1 MTSEREPG
9 QEATRAQP
17 VGRTADGGR
26 RTVASCA
33 CVALCI
39 IWYSI
44 LNIGARTTSMPVRSA
59 SLMVQRPG
67 KTLRELALARMRDAL
82 LDNHFK
88 PGERLVERD
97 LCDQLGVSRTVVRE
111 VLRHLESEGL
121 VSTVGTRG
129 PVVAQTTPE
138 QAMQIYEIRGALE
151 GMAARACALKGDSAT
166 TDGLQEMLDRIKSA
180 YARNRMDL
188 VLDATYAVLRAAVR
202 RRRAGRRLGHRQI
215 AHCAH
220 QPVAF
225 DDHPHPRPAAGRS
238 APNADRRRRYQ
249 SRRWRRGV
257 QGRPGACRDCF
268 ADRALAALRRDKRLA
283 PDGSRKLSGRTKNL
297 LTFILVY
304 HSTILEINGNL

>member
-1 MTSEREPG
+1 
-9 QEATRAQP
+9 
-17 VGRTADGGR
+17 
-26 RTVASCA
+26 
-33 CVALCI
+33 
-39 IWYSI
+39 
-44 LNIGARTTSMPVRSA
+44 MPVRSA

-82 LDNHFK
+82 LDNHFE

-188 VLDATYAVLRAAVR
+188 VLDATTQFYGQLFEGAGQDVAWDIVKSLTARINRLRSMTIRTPGRQQDGPRQMQIVVDAIKAGDGDAAFRAAQEHV
-202 RRRAGRRLGHRQI
+202 AI
-215 AHCAH
+215 ASRIA
-220 QPVAF
+220 
-225 DDHPHPRPAAGRS
+225 RS
-238 APNADRRRRYQ
+238 LLSDATNA
-249 SRRWRRGV
+249 
-257 QGRPGACRDCF
+257 
-268 ADRALAALRRDKRLA
+268 
-283 PDGSRKLSGRTKNL
+283 
-297 LTFILVY
+297 
-304 HSTILEINGNL
+304 